1 MHRYINVAWA
11 MGRLI
16 CSSKFG
22 PLFSSV
28 HCSLLNEVACQ
39 ILLVCATKCYLYLDR
54 SLVSFSGKHGIA
66 HLVFG
71 KKSQAFFQSYSPWK
85 TPQLENVIEQN
96 DEQFKIR
103 FSATEKSRNPEK
115 SRITT
120 FENCLL
126 DSSHLVCHFQKVTS
140 WLKCP

>member
-1 MHRYINVAWA
+1 MA
-11 MGRLI
+11 RLV

-28 HCSLLNEVACQ
+28 HCNLLNEVAGQ
-39 ILLVCATKCYLYLDR
+39 ILLVWTTRCYLYLDQ

-85 TPQLENVIEQN
+85 TPQLENVIVQN
-96 DEQFKIR
+96 NEQFKIR
-103 FSATEKSRNPEK
+103 FSATEKSTNQEFDHYVREL
-115 SRITT
+115 
-120 FENCLL
+120 F
-126 DSSHLVCHFQKVTS
+126 VG
-140 WLKCP
+140 